1 MFRIDFTH
9 GRTRRESF
17 EFYNKKKQISSCSI
31 FYLDKGMVLLIKRKI
46 AFSGANWIRLRIIH
60 VNCAMVISLGTR
72 NFRLSIVA
80 IDEVG
85 TRSTTTWK
93 EIFVRQ
99 TKNFV
104 EKGDLRE
111 FVLDIFDEFFPLLVY
126 DRLESRVM
134 KERKLSRTIDHL
146 PNGVSSLNRKFIV
159 MDEICIRKGK

>member
-1 MFRIDFTH
+1 
-9 GRTRRESF
+9 
-17 EFYNKKKQISSCSI
+17 
-31 FYLDKGMVLLIKRKI
+31 
-46 AFSGANWIRLRIIH
+46 
-60 VNCAMVISLGTR
+60 MVISLGTR

-104 EKGDLRE
+104 EKGNLRE